1 MCMNHPEKPA
11 NCYVDDHFAC
21 TYCQENVSFN
31 GEDLDWDFYKQEK
44 IEEFVD
50 DSIEKLSQRNNE
62 IAELV

>member
-21 TYCQENVSFN
+21 TYCQENESFD